1 MAHPPAV
8 PARIVMNPL
17 CKRSTSTISLSAG
30 LAGLFALALLWLSGF
45 PRAQAAPAAYQTPV
59 LGFGATNY
67 VVNENAG
74 SANITVEA
82 NILPAAGVTVTVSYA
97 TANGTAIAG
106 QDYTAVSGVLTYT
119 NSSPSLTQ
127 IFTVPI
133 INNSNS
139 DGDRTVILSLS
150 NPVNATTDPGKT
162 VAVLTIL
169 DDDPAPTAT
178 ATGGAP
184 IFADAYEPNNNFS
197 QASDTAANAA
207 KICSL
212 TFYPPGDE
220 DYFRWWGKAGIT
232 YIVTTSDLT
241 AGLDT
246 TLDVYSGNQNLIG
259 SNDDQAPGNFASQVT
274 FTANSDGYFYARVR
288 NKAPGDPVNKTYCFQ
303 VTQTVSA
310 TPTPPPGFPTG
321 ADACEYNSTIETA
334 CLIVVGETKSLTFVP
349 TLGSAQDTDMFKL
362 WVKPGI
368 FYTCDTEIPAGSPAD
383 TNMILLDLNGNGFN
397 PPIGNDDKEIGN
409 LGSKVSWLA
418 TYTGWLFIEVGPVN
432 PPPLEEAAQY
442 TYTLSCVQTVNT
454 PTPTAT
460 ATSAAPPP
468 GHGGGGGGFVPTNTP
483 FPTPSPFPTPT
494 PIDFSQFFT
503 PTPAPPPVIVIQP
516 LPTATPAGNA
526 VPETSINVTVYY
538 DENNNFQPELTE
550 GIVNAAVAIYDNGT
564 GQLIAFGHTNE
575 AGLVQFTGIKSTG
588 AVRVEVPFLNHS
600 QVVAAGNSDILVR
613 VAPQPLPGSIP

>member
-1 MAHPPAV
+1 
-8 PARIVMNPL
+8 MNRL
-17 CKRSTSTISLSAG
+17 HKHSASKIPVG
-30 LAGLFALALLWLSGF
+30 IAFIGLFALVLMWLYGSQ
-45 PRAQAAPAAYQTPV
+45 PTQAAPAEYQLPV
-59 LGFGATNY
+59 IGFGATNY

-74 SANITVEA
+74 NANITVEA
-82 NILPAAGVTVTVSYA
+82 DILPAPGITVTVSYA
-97 TANGTAIAG
+97 TSNGTAIAG
-106 QDYTAVSGVLTYT
+106 QDYTAVSGTITYT
-119 NSSPSLTQ
+119 SSSPNLTQ
-127 IFTVPI
+127 IFSVPI
-133 INNSNS
+133 INNGNS

-150 NPVNATTDPGKT
+150 NPVNATTNPNRT

-178 ATGGAP
+178 ATGGPP

-197 QASDTAANAA
+197 EASDTAADAPT
-207 KICSL
+207 ICSL

-232 YIVTTSDLT
+232 YIIATSNLT
-241 AGLDT
+241 PGLDT
-246 TLDVYSGNQNLIG
+246 TLDVYSSNQNLLG
-259 SNDDQAPGNFASQVT
+259 SNDDQSPGNFASSVT
-274 FTANSDGYFYARVR
+274 FTANADGYFYARVR
-288 NKAPGDPVNKTYCFQ
+288 NKAPGDPVNKTYCFR
-303 VTQTVSA
+303 VTQTVQD

-321 ADACEYNSTIETA
+321 ADACEYNSTIDTA

-349 TLGSAQDTDMFKL
+349 TLGSSQDTDMFKL

-383 TNMILLDLNGNGFN
+383 TNMILLDASGNGFN
-397 PPIGNDDKEIGN
+397 PPIGNDDKAIGD
-409 LGSKVSWLA
+409 LGSQVSWLSY
-418 TYTGWLFIEVGPVN
+418 YTGWLFIEVGPVN
-432 PPPLEEAAQY
+432 PPPLDEAALY

-460 ATSAAPPP
+460 ATRAALPP
-468 GHGGGGGGFVPTNTP
+468 GNGGGGGFAPTSTP

-503 PTPAPPPVIVIQP
+503 PTPAPPPVVVIQP
-516 LPTATPAGNA
+516 LPTSTPAGGA
-526 VPETSINVTVYY
+526 EQDITINVTVYY

-550 GIVNAAVAIYDNGT
+550 GIVNAAVAVYDNGT

-575 AGLVQFTGIKSTG
+575 AGLVQFAGIKSTG
-588 AVRVEVPFLNHS
+588 DVRVEVPFLNHS

-613 VAPQPLPGSIP
+613 VAPQPLPGGIP

>member
-1 MAHPPAV
+1 MNRLRKHSAT
-8 PARIVMNPL
+8 RIPVG
-17 CKRSTSTISLSAG
+17 IAFI
-30 LAGLFALALLWLSGF
+30 GLFVLSLMWLYGSQ
-45 PRAQAAPAAYQTPV
+45 PTQAAPPQYQTLPII
-59 LGFGATNY
+59 GFGATDY

-74 SANITVEA
+74 SANITV
-82 NILPAAGVTVTVSYA
+82 NINTRPGATMTATVQYA
-97 TANGTAIAG
+97 TSNGTAIAG
-106 QDYTAVSGVLTYT
+106 QHYTAVSGVITYT
-119 NSSPSLTQ
+119 SSSSSLTQ

-133 INNSNS
+133 INNGAS
-139 DGDRTVILSLS
+139 DGNRTVILSLS
-150 NPVNATTDPGKT
+150 NPTNATTNPSRT

-178 ATGGAP
+178 ATGGPP
-184 IFADAYEPNNNFS
+184 IFADAYEPNNNFNE
-197 QASDTAANAA
+197 ASDTAANAPT
-207 KICSL
+207 ICSL

-232 YIVTTSDLT
+232 YNIATSSLT

-246 TLDVYSGNQNLIG
+246 TLDVYSSNQNLIG
-259 SNDDQAPGNFASQVT
+259 SNDDQSPGNFASRVT

-288 NKAPGDPVNKTYCFQ
+288 NKAPVDPVNKTYCLQ
-303 VTQTVSA
+303 VTQTVQD

-334 CLIVVGETKSLTFVP
+334 CLAVVGETKSLTFVP
-349 TLGSAQDTDMFKL
+349 TLGSVQDTDMFKL

-368 FYTCDTEIPAGSPAD
+368 FYTCDTEIPSGSPAD
-383 TNMILLDLNGNGFN
+383 TNMILLDANGNDFN
-397 PPIGNDDKEIGN
+397 PPIGNDDKAIGN
-409 LGSKVSWLA
+409 LGSKVSWLS

-432 PPPLEEAAQY
+432 PPPLDEAALY
-442 TYTLSCVQTVNT
+442 TYTLSCVQTVAT

-460 ATSAAPPP
+460 ATHVAPPP
-468 GHGGGGGGFVPTNTP
+468 GNGGGGGFVPTSTP

-503 PTPAPPPVIVIQP
+503 PTPQPPPVVIIQP
-516 LPTATPAGNA
+516 LPTATPSGGAEQA
-526 VPETSINVTVYY
+526 ITINVTVYY
-538 DENNNFQPELTE
+538 DANNNFQPELTE
-550 GIVNAAVAIYDNGT
+550 GIVNAAVAVYDNGS

-575 AGLVQFTGIKSTG
+575 AGLVQFAGIKSTG

-613 VAPQPLPGSIP
+613 VAPQPLPGGIP